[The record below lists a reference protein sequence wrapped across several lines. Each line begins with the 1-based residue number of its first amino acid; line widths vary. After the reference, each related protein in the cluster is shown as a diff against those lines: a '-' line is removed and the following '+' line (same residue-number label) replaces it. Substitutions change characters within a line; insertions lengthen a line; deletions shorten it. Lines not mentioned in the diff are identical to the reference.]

1 KAAIYVRISQDRTGA
16 GLGVDRQVEDCTA
29 LAESRHLDIVDV
41 YTDNDVSAYSGKP
54 RPAYTR
60 LLDDLRAGRVDVVL
74 AWHEDRLHRAPRELE
89 DYIDACSRG
98 VPTYFAK
105 SGDLDLTT
113 ASGRMTARIRGAVAR
128 QESEHKAERVTAA
141 HA

>member
-1 KAAIYVRISQDRTGA
+1 
-16 GLGVDRQVEDCTA
+16 
-29 LAESRHLDIVDV
+29 
-41 YTDNDVSAYSGKP
+41 
-54 RPAYTR
+54 
-60 LLDDLRAGRVDVVL
+60 
-74 AWHEDRLHRAPRELE
+74 EDRLHRAPRELE

-141 HA
+141 HAQAAQRGVWRGGSRPFGWEPTAGGAELVEAEADVVREASNAVLSGASLGSIVADLNRRGVTTTKGNPWNYATLRQ